1 MCVIIFFR
9 INRVLFVNLII
20 IPPFTGMQ
28 AQFFGPLMKVRLSNT
43 GSVVGPYP
51 FPGTGTGAEGGGKGE
66 ELNHGTS
73 TAISGRNNNNNSG
86 SGSGSGKHTRTSSA
100 AAAASASASAP
111 PSGVVLEAN
120 GFSGKFP
127 IKGGVMSTISKATS
141 FMSPSATAKV
151 HASAAHGAY
160 FCCVY
165 LQLSFFFSSISLY
178 WFFGAGS
185 FFLAYIHWLL
195 SVTLYLLTLL
205 LLCVY
210 VFLYSYACYSSRP
223 S

>member
-1 MCVIIFFR
+1 MCVFVCDYFSSR
-9 INRVLFVNLII
+9 VYRVLFVNLMII
-20 IPPFTGMQ
+20 SPFTGMQ

-51 FPGTGTGAEGGGKGE
+51 FPSTGSTEGGGKGE
-66 ELNHGTS
+66 EQTHGTS
-73 TAISGRNNNNNSG
+73 TASSGRNNSSG
-86 SGSGSGKHTRTSSA
+86 SGSGSGSGTHTRTSSA
-100 AAAASASASAP
+100 AAASAPASGP

-160 FCCVY
+160 FCCVFL
-165 LQLSFFFSSISLY
+165 LQL
-178 WFFGAGS
+178 
-185 FFLAYIHWLL
+185 FFLFFLPFLHIGWILSFPAAYFHRLL
-195 SVTLYLLTLL
+195 SITTYLLTL
-205 LLCVY
+205 
-210 VFLYSYACYSSRP
+210 
-223 S
+223 